1 MPVGVPT
8 VAEVMAS
15 AESAPAGS
23 GSVMSEVSGHE
34 AWAFFLLPLI
44 GYPVLIIVQL
54 IVETPVL
61 GCEPATQRRRNAAT
75 VLTVISLVA
84 AAPLLVMAWTLGAF
98 GVLLLG
104 GLVVPA
110 VLTLARLRQPPP
122 ATTTL

>member
-1 MPVGVPT
+1 
-8 VAEVMAS
+8 
-15 AESAPAGS
+15 
-23 GSVMSEVSGHE
+23 MSEVSGLE

-61 GCEPATQRRRNAAT
+61 GREPATQRRRNAAT
-75 VLTVISLVA
+75 VLAVISLVA
-84 AAPLLVMAWTLGAF
+84 AAPLLVMGWTLGAF